1 MTSAGYRVDAEKNIV
16 DAISIIHTV
25 VTSIWMVL
33 ILVRFFVSWGF
44 VPVVS
49 EHVMSTM
56 LL

>member
-16 DAISIIHTV
+16 DAISIINTV